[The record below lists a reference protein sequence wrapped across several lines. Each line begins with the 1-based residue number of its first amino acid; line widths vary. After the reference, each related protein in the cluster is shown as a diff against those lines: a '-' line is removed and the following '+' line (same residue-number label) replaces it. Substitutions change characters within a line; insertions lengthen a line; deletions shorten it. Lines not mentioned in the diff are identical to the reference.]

1 MRVKR
6 ILLVATTMFLGGTSA
21 LLGSPSG
28 VRADDTAQNSIEP
41 GTRAKPIKRPPV
53 RYPSRE
59 AQRGIEGWVQVS
71 YVVNPD
77 GSVGEILIED
87 SSGRKSFEKEALRA
101 MRRWRF
107 EPATMNGEPIE
118 QCHTKVLLNF
128 EMRQLAR
135 HRGARQRF
143 IKEYKQ
149 ANQLLIEGKLPEA
162 RIAIDEIAEQSQAT
176 LYESS
181 RLWILR
187 SMLQAKEGDDLGQL
201 SSLIR
206 STSAGGE
213 YVEPSLYVTVMLN
226 ILELETQSQRYAD
239 ALGSIEV
246 LDDLDLDD
254 GMAAQVDRIRHH
266 IEGLKTA
273 DQPLAIAGEIGEARE
288 EHHGAGMWR
297 HTLLRRTAGVEAITG
312 TLESVELRCEWR
324 RIKAKPEKDRAWRV
338 PPEWGDCTIYV
349 FGEPGSTFQL
359 LEYSSTAL

>member
-1 MRVKR
+1 
-6 ILLVATTMFLGGTSA
+6 MFLGGRRTLISY
-21 LLGSPSG
+21 PSG
-28 VRADDTAQNSIEP
+28 VRADDTAQSSIEP

-53 RYPSRE
+53 RYPRRE
-59 AQRGIEGWVQVS
+59 ARRGVEGWVQLS

-77 GSVGEILIED
+77 GSVGETLIED
-87 SSGRKSFEKEALRA
+87 SSGRESFEKEALRA

-128 EMRQLAR
+128 QMDQPSRN
-135 HRGARQRF
+135 RGARGRF

-162 RIAIDEIAEQSQAT
+162 HIAIDKIVEESQAT

-187 SMLQAKEGDDLGQL
+187 SMLQAKEGDELGQL

-206 STSAGGE
+206 STSGAGE
-213 YVEPSLYVTVMLN
+213 YVEPSLYVTVMLT
-226 ILELETQSQRYAD
+226 ILDLEIKFQRYAD

-246 LDDLDLDD
+246 LNDLDLDD
-254 GMAAQVDRIRHH
+254 GMTAQVERIRHH
-266 IEGLKTA
+266 IEELKTA

-288 EHHGAGMWR
+288 EHHGAGMWW
-297 HTLLRRTAGVEAITG
+297 HTLLRRTAGIEAVTG
-312 TLESVELRCEWR
+312 TLEWVEFRCEWR

-338 PPEWGDCTIYV
+338 PPEWGDCTVYV

-359 LEYSSTAL
+359 LEYSSTAS